1 VPHNG
6 DTAKVIH
13 RTGAGMF
20 AFGNVFNRQSFLFML
35 NLEIKRAQRYQDYLS
50 LVSLTFG
57 HLDTLPGKSPTIS
70 FKTLANLLKNR
81 LRDTDII
88 GQSRRNQLLVM
99 LPYANMAEV
108 ARVRGRLEKT
118 LHDYGF
124 VRKGFTIEIS
134 EVCFPTHATNVDDL
148 LQMAGDNV
156 GEELYVRIS
165 GYA

>member
-1 VPHNG
+1 MPHNS
-6 DTAKVIH
+6 DTAKAIH
-13 RTGAGMF
+13 RTRAGMF
-20 AFGNVFNRQSFLFML
+20 AFGNVFNKQSFLFML
-35 NLEIKRAQRYQDYLS
+35 NLEIKRAQRYRDYLS

-57 HLDTLPGKSPTIS
+57 HLDPLPEKSPTIS
-70 FKTLANLLKNR
+70 FKTLANLLKNT

-88 GQSRRNQLLVM
+88 GQSGRNQLLVI
-99 LPYANMAEV
+99 LPYADMAEA
-108 ARVRGRLEKT
+108 ARVRERLKKT

-134 EVCFPTHATNVDDL
+134 EACFPTHATNIEDL

-156 GEELYVRIS
+156 REELYGRIC

>member
-1 VPHNG
+1 MSHNG
-6 DTAKVIH
+6 DTAKAIH

-35 NLEIKRAQRYQDYLS
+35 NLEIKRAQRYRDYLS

-57 HLDTLPGKSPTIS
+57 HLDPLPEKSPTIS
-70 FKTLANLLKNR
+70 FKTLANLLKDT

-88 GQSRRNQLLVM
+88 GQSGRNQLLVM
-99 LPYANMAEV
+99 LPYADMAEV
-108 ARVRGRLEKT
+108 TRVRERLEKT

-124 VRKGFTIEIS
+124 RRKGFTIEIS

-148 LQMAGDNV
+148 LQMAGDNA
-156 GEELYVRIS
+156 GEELYVRTC